1 MSDFQLGDRVTMT
14 GTAYLRKDTGTY
26 PEQWSEGELPK
37 LNTYDNPKTYDT
49 GIIVGKRTV
58 MDGWTGGGYLDEAY
72 YFQPKQGSAQEVYLV
87 AFHLRR
93 KPVMCFPHQLTK
105 ESRNA

>member
-1 MSDFQLGDRVTMT
+1 MTEFNLGDRVTMT
-14 GTAYLRKDTGTY
+14 GTAYLRKNTGTY

-37 LNTYDNPKTYDT
+37 LNTYDNPRTYNT

-58 MDGWTGGGYLDEAY
+58 MNGWTGGGWDEAY
-72 YFQPKQGSAQEVYLV
+72 YFQPQRGSAQEVYLV

-93 KPVMCFPHQLTK
+93 KPVMCFPRQLAK
-105 ESRNA
+105 ASP